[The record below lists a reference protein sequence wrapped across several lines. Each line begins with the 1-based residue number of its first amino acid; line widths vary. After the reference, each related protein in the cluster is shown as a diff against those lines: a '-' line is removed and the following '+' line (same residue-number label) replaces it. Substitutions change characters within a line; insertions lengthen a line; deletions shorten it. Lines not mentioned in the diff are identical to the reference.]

1 MSFKTKPI
9 KFLSILT
16 LTFGLWPTN
25 MAIAHPHILIDAAV
39 TFHIQKTQNGQFQ
52 LDSLHYTWQFDENFS
67 LLLLGDYDDDQN
79 QLLEQQELT
88 TMGMET
94 MEGAKELLYFTHI
107 SNGDTKI
114 SPNDAPTVQ
123 ATFKDNR
130 LTLEFDLTLPESL
143 PLTETFKFTL
153 YDEEYF
159 TAFFVKKD
167 SGYQLVGDDIESCA
181 IYQAEQGQLDSNI
194 KIALE
199 NAFNDDLTNQGMGA
213 QFADDIG
220 IKCG

>member
-1 MSFKTKPI
+1 MPFKI
-9 KFLSILT
+9 KLFSILT
-16 LTFGLWPTN
+16 LTFGLWPIN
-25 MAIAHPHILIDAAV
+25 IAIAHPHILIDAAV
-39 TFHIQKTQNGQFQ
+39 TFHIQKTQNGQYQ
-52 LDSLHYTWQFDENFS
+52 LDSLHYIWQFDENFS

-79 QLLEQQELT
+79 QLLAQDELT

-107 SNGDTKI
+107 SNGVVKI
-114 SPNDAPTVQ
+114 NPSDAPEVQ
-123 ATFKDNR
+123 ATFKDSR
-130 LTLEFDLTLPESL
+130 LTLEFDLTLPNSL
-143 PLTETFKFTL
+143 PLTPEFKFTL
-153 YDEEYF
+153 YDEEYLA
-159 TAFFVKKD
+159 AFFVKKD
-167 SGYQLVGDDIESCA
+167 TGYQLAGDGAKNCA
-181 IYQAEQGQLDSNI
+181 IYQLEQGQIDSNI